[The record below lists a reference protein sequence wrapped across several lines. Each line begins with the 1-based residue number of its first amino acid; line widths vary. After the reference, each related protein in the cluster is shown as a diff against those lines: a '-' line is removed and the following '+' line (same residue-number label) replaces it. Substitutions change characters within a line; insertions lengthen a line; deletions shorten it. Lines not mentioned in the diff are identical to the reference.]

1 MKTEACS
8 YKLCSLP
15 SV

>member
-8 YKLCSLP
+8 YELCSLP